1 MEKAN
6 QFRKFVKGVIASIFA
21 FATFSLNVYA
31 DEGYVEYSE
40 QEIRG
45 IEQIEFAKAT
55 TEKNIQNELIKAKR
69 DQIEEFVPPES
80 HFPGEVLCFDFEEE
94 IEEDISEKPE
104 VSAEEEFYTETIP
117 TIEAFSK
124 SVDNVEFEVRE
135 ILDSS
140 VVDISVEEYY
150 FLCRMTYAESGHCS
164 WEMQNACASAAIH
177 QLQKEH
183 ETDET
188 VTMEWLLLESGRF
201 GNGEFR
207 FNDNGTRRKVEI
219 SDLTPSVYDAV
230 NTALQGYDVTEES
243 IGGALGF
250 YAPNYCS
257 QETKEYFNAHISGTT
272 QIENVVFF
280 HEWH

>member
-1 MEKAN
+1 M
-6 QFRKFVKGVIASIFA
+6 KGVIASIFA

-31 DEGYVEYSE
+31 DEDYVEYSE
-40 QEIRG
+40 QEIHG
-45 IEQIEFAKAT
+45 FEQIEFAKAT
-55 TEKNIQNELIKAKR
+55 AEKNIQNELIKAKR

-80 HFPGEVLCFDFEEE
+80 QFTGEVLCFEE
-94 IEEDISEKPE
+94 IEEKISEE
-104 VSAEEEFYTETIP
+104 SEISTETIP

-124 SVDNVEFEVRE
+124 SVDNVEFEIRE

-140 VVDISVEEYY
+140 IVDISEEEYY

-177 QLQKEH
+177 QLQKEQK
-183 ETDET
+183 TDENI
-188 VTMEWLLLESGRF
+188 TMEWLLLESGRF

-230 NTALQGYDVTEES
+230 NAALMGYDVTYDA
-243 IGGALGF
+243 IGGAIGF

-257 QETKEYFNAHISGTT
+257 KEKQEYFNAHISGTT

-280 HEWH
+280 HEWN